1 MNTIY
6 AMNVFRDPPPFL
18 EHIMWMLLQRDYV
31 QLYTTKGE
39 YIGHSKPN
47 WNQTAVEANLSERF
61 AFAFLSVWT
70 FVFFCH
76 ITVTL
81 STHTCAVCHTP
92 CETRVPFQ
100 VWQHCHWTA
109 TWKWCGT
116 RGVRYNWA
124 INLND
129 CVTASHPKS
138 GIVTQAR
145 CEGVRTGRRVNH
157 FHVDWRWCKGS
168 TVTDLSGTEIW

>member
-1 MNTIY
+1 
-6 AMNVFRDPPPFL
+6 MNVFRDPPPFL
-18 EHIMWMLLQRDYV
+18 EHVNIASCTGIMYSYLLPRESSPQWTKLQLKQPLVRD
-31 QLYTTKGE
+31 LLF
-39 YIGHSKPN
+39 GH
-47 WNQTAVEANLSERF
+47 
-61 AFAFLSVWT
+61 
-70 FVFFCH
+70 FFH
-76 ITVTL
+76 VTVTL

-168 TVTDLSGTEIW
+168 AVTDLSGTEIW

>member
-1 MNTIY
+1 
-6 AMNVFRDPPPFL
+6 MNVFRDPPPSSGTCEYCFTGIMYSYL
-18 EHIMWMLLQRDYV
+18 LPRESSPQWTKLQLKQPLVRDLLFCLFEHL
-31 QLYTTKGE
+31 
-39 YIGHSKPN
+39 
-47 WNQTAVEANLSERF
+47 F
-61 AFAFLSVWT
+61 FLSCN
-70 FVFFCH
+70 CH
-76 ITVTL
+76 FIHAHIL
-81 STHTCAVCHTP
+81 TCAVCHTP

-116 RGVRYNWA
+116 RGIRYNWA

-129 CVTASHPKS
+129 CVIAPHPKS

-145 CEGVRTGRRVNH
+145 REGVRTGRRVNH

-168 TVTDLSGTEIW
+168 AVTDLSGTEIW